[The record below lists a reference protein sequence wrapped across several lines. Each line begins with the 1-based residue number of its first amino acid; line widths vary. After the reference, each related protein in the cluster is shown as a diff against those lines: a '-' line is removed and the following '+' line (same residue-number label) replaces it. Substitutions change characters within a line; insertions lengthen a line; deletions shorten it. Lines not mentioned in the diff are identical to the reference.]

1 MTQKVRRNKRQK
13 EKKTIDSLSFIK
25 IKNSCASKD
34 PKMKV
39 KRPSANGEKNICKSY
54 LKNLYLK
61 HIKRPYN
68 SIRKRQPNFKMG
80 KRSE

>member
-1 MTQKVRRNKRQK
+1 MVTADLYGVSLERWTRALRSAMTQKVRRNKRQK

-39 KRPSANGEKNICKSY
+39 KRPSANGEKKFAN
-54 LKNLYLK
+54 
-61 HIKRPYN
+61 HI
-68 SIRKRQPNFKMG
+68 
-80 KRSE
+80 